1 VKERPSSKL
10 KRFREELQKKFE
22 QFAELFERET
32 EHAGISVEGPLP
44 ESVVPFY
51 LEILILEYLR
61 WKTILVKEILKC
73 KDFSEHLELDP
84 QKCAVGK
91 FLSSFCPTTEVGRYL
106 VEEIRGVHE
115 KLHEEARRLAEEI
128 RTRNPDCE
136 DIRKIL
142 QERLFPLFNELLEL
156 LIDLSNHLE
165 KGEPES

>member
-1 VKERPSSKL
+1 MKNKPSSQLKHLRKALEKVVKEISELFEKEVSFEKRLKDRKDPSRMDSL
-10 KRFREELQKKFE
+10 YIELVILDFLQKK
-22 QFAELFERET
+22 AL
-32 EHAGISVEGPLP
+32 
-44 ESVVPFY
+44 
-51 LEILILEYLR
+51 LI
-61 WKTILVKEILKC
+61 KEALKC

-91 FLSSFCPTTEVGRYL
+91 FLSSFCPLTEVGRYL

-165 KGEPES
+165 KGEPEN